1 MHKKSFTLIGY
12 SVEEVFKD
20 TQPLIRSVMDGY
32 NVCIFAYGQ
41 TGSGKTHT
49 MCGPYGGSTKDRG
62 INFLTL
68 NDLFWIS
75 CARKNIM
82 NYEIRNCASNGGL
95 SLPDATMQLVESTN
109 DVLNLMKLGEMNRF
123 VSSAALSNRS
133 NRSYRVDKSE
143 VTGDRLKEV
152 QYINRSLSC
161 LGDVITALAQK
172 NSHIPYG
179 NSKLTQL
186 LQDSL
191 GGHAK
196 TLMFVHVSPEADSYA
211 EIESTLK
218 FAERTSAVEL
228 GAARLN
234 KESAEVESLKN
245 ALTSKEAQT
254 AEPNKVKEVKPPPEK
269 TPPCSLRLSIEG
281 SVTVKSEV
289 TVVYNAL
296 LTAILQLKTSKLQFY
311 GTP

>member
-1 MHKKSFTLIGY
+1 MTQGSRASTVVRAGTGNKVQELLSDTFGY
-12 SVEEVFKD
+12 HRV
-20 TQPLIRSVMDGY
+20 
-32 NVCIFAYGQ
+32 
-41 TGSGKTHT
+41 
-49 MCGPYGGSTKDRG
+49 CGPYGGSTKDRG

-82 NYEIRNCASNGGL
+82 NYEVQIQMVKIYNEQVRDLLLQDSSVDKIRNCASNGGL
-95 SLPDATMQLVESTN
+95 SLPDATMHLVKSTN
-109 DVLNLMKLGEMNRF
+109 DVLNLMKL
-123 VSSAALSNRS
+123 
-133 NRSYRVDKSE
+133 
-143 VTGDRLKEV
+143 
-152 QYINRSLSC
+152 
-161 LGDVITALAQK
+161 ALAQK

-179 NSKLTQL
+179 NRKLTQL

-211 EIESTLK
+211 ETESTLK
-218 FAERTSAVEL
+218 FVERTSAVEL

-234 KESAEVESLKN
+234 KESAEVRELRKQVESLKN
-245 ALTSKEAQT
+245 ALTSKEAET
-254 AEPNKVKEVKPPPEK
+254 AETNKVKEVKPPPEK

-289 TVVYNAL
+289 TAVYNAL
-296 LTAILQLKTSKLQFY
+296 LTAVLQLKTSKLQFY
-311 GTP
+311 RTP